1 LSDVNRLVS
10 VTEAKGGRGILPLS
24 PPLVYRIGEIMTPKD
39 IVQDA
44 VELYHDL
51 KGICGLDCDETFV
64 EMHVAEGFTA
74 EQAKDMLNYI
84 SGLSSELIRIKHRND
99 FIN

>member
-1 LSDVNRLVS
+1 
-10 VTEAKGGRGILPLS
+10 
-24 PPLVYRIGEIMTPKD
+24 MTPKD

-51 KGICGLDCDETFV
+51 KAIMGLDCDEEFIN
-64 EMHVAEGFTA
+64 MHVAEGFTA